1 MRRALGTVAVAAL
14 AAAVLPHSAGAAT
27 GIHGY
32 DGKNPF
38 ACTLQQLGGGTDF
51 PEPDADPF
59 CVEYEKRHQNVT
71 QLGVVAFLSKEPA
84 RVAAAGPKC
93 FYFQRD
99 HWVGSIVQGDDQTQ
113 TYAWDGSYY
122 YDKSKGTGGVFVEN
136 FSFNGKSG
144 DPTQLPGFPDEYKPY
159 FGEGRGGV
167 RADNNVPVD
176 PSCVAKAKKQD
187 PYRHDGPGGGSGS
200 GGSDRC
206 RVPGG
211 KVDRGVGGIRL
222 RQRRSAVRRTLG
234 APTREGLRWVS
245 YCMTGGGR
253 LVAVFDGRGNSARVV
268 LAMTTAPPFD
278 LRGIRPG
285 QRTRKHRR
293 KLARFERRAVRH
305 GGAHLFTKRESKQL
319 LVVGA
324 SRGTVEFV
332 GAARAK
338 VSIKRLKR
346 LVRRSPSWPSRR

>member
-1 MRRALGTVAVAAL
+1 MRRALATAAAAAL
-14 AAAVLPHSAGAAT
+14 AAGALPHSAGAAT
-27 GIHGY
+27 GLHGY

-38 ACTLQQLGGGTDF
+38 VCTLQQLGGGTDF
-51 PEPDADPF
+51 PEPNADPF

-71 QLGVVAFLSKEPA
+71 QLGVVEFLSKEPA

-99 HWVGSIVQGDDQTQ
+99 HWVGSVVQGDPQTQ

-122 YDKSKGTGGVFVEN
+122 YDKSKGTGGVYVEN
-136 FSFNGKSG
+136 FSFNGKTG
-144 DPTQLPGFPDEYKPY
+144 DPSALPGFPAEYKPY
-159 FGEGRGGV
+159 FSEGRGGV

-176 PSCVAKAKKQD
+176 PSCAAKAD
-187 PYRHDGPGGGSGS
+187 PYRHDGPGGGSGGS
-200 GGSDRC
+200 GSDHC

-211 KVDRGVGGIRL
+211 TVDRGVGGIRL
-222 RQRRSAVRRTLG
+222 RQRRSSVRRTLG
-234 APTREGLRWVS
+234 APTREGLSWVN

-253 LVAVFDGRGNSARVV
+253 LVAVFDGRGNAARVV

-278 LRGIRPG
+278 LHGIRAG
-285 QRTRKHRR
+285 QRTKKHRK

-305 GGAHLFTKRESKQL
+305 GGAHLFTQRRRHQL
-319 LVVGA
+319 YVVGA
-324 SRGTVEFV
+324 SRGTVKFI

-338 VSIKRLKR
+338 VSVKRLKK
-346 LVRRSPSWPSRR
+346 LVRSSPSWPRRR